1 MTKIFNRC
9 NPKCHHFCSLC
20 FSLNNDAWLSCVVCV
35 CRDSLW
41 LCALN
46 SCTSFAAG
54 FAVFSVLGFMSD
66 REGVSIDMVVESGIV
81 QKAQFLILLLSG
93 CTLSEKLYKGKK
105 EHSDD
110 FESRLLEK
118 RSVVLFQPT
127 HAQSSFLRQITVKE

>member
-93 CTLSEKLYKGKK
+93 CTLSEKLYKEKK
-105 EHSDD
+105 STQMILNRD
-110 FESRLLEK
+110 FWKSGQLCY
-118 RSVVLFQPT
+118 FN
-127 HAQSSFLRQITVKE
+127 RQ